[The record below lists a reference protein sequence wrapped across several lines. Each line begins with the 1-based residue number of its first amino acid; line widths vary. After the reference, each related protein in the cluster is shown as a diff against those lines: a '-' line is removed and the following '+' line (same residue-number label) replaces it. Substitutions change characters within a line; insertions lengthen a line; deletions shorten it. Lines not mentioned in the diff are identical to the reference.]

1 MLCSILYPL
10 EVTMEK
16 NKNSLKDRIAQ
27 IELPTGVALTKKNSA
42 TFDCPGD
49 AGCGSDSSCVSD

>member
-1 MLCSILYPL
+1 
-10 EVTMEK
+10 MEK